1 MVLHPPVKPMLAQA
15 REAIPLAGAM
25 PGGMLV
31 DPKFDGFRFLLF
43 TPVEDGQSVILQ
55 TRRGAMYQARF
66 PDLVAAAGQLPRG
79 LVLDG
84 ELAVLEEGE
93 LSFTALQRRAN
104 AVRQA
109 KVLAAEL
116 PAHFIAFDILQVDGR
131 ELLDEPL
138 WKRRE
143 VLEALFADHRLTPP
157 WTLCPSTTDLAV
169 AREWL
174 TEWTDV
180 PGVEGVVVKSR
191 AGRYRPGVRGSWYKI
206 RRRATAEAIIGGVT
220 GSLRCPQV
228 LLLGR
233 FDVSGRLRLVGKT
246 APLKSAAAAEVADQ
260 LTAADTDHPWTGVRF
275 SARWGSRDVLHPVLV
290 EPRCV
295 AEISGDTAQDAGVW
309 RHPVRY
315 VRLRQDMTAAHVLT
329 FEGIQPHTG

>member
-1 MVLHPPVKPMLAQA
+1 MVLRPPVEPMLAQA
-15 REAIPLAGAM
+15 RETIPLPGAM
-25 PGGMLV
+25 PGGMLI
-31 DPKFDGFRFLLF
+31 DPKFDGFRCLLF
-43 TPVEDGQSVILQ
+43 TPIEDGQSVSLQ
-55 TRRGAMYQARF
+55 TRRGAMYQSRF
-66 PDLVAAAGQLPRG
+66 PDLVAAAGQLPCG

-84 ELAVLEEGE
+84 ELAVLEEGQ
-93 LSFTALQRRAN
+93 LSFTALQRRAT

-138 WKRRE
+138 WRRRE
-143 VLEALFADHRLTPP
+143 ILEALFADHRLTPP

-169 AREWL
+169 AQEWL

-191 AGRYRPGVRGSWYKI
+191 AGRYRPGVRGSWYKV
-206 RRRATAEAIIGGVT
+206 RRRATTEAIIGGVT
-220 GSLRCPQV
+220 GSLRKPQV

-233 FDVSGRLRLVGKT
+233 FDMSGRLRMIGKT
-246 APLKSAAAAEVADQ
+246 VPLKPAAAAEVADQ

-275 SARWGSRDVLHPVLV
+275 SARWGGAETFFTRCWSSPDVSRRSAVTPS
-290 EPRCV
+290 RTRG
-295 AEISGDTAQDAGVW
+295 SGAILSGTYGSA
-309 RHPVRY
+309 R
-315 VRLRQDMTAAHVLT
+315 T
-329 FEGIQPHTG
+329 

>member
-31 DPKFDGFRFLLF
+31 DPKFDGFRCLLF

-93 LSFTALQRRAN
+93 LSFTALQRRAT

-116 PAHFIAFDILQVDGR
+116 PAHFI
-131 ELLDEPL
+131 
-138 WKRRE
+138 
-143 VLEALFADHRLTPP
+143 
-157 WTLCPSTTDLAV
+157 
-169 AREWL
+169 
-174 TEWTDV
+174 
-180 PGVEGVVVKSR
+180 
-191 AGRYRPGVRGSWYKI
+191 
-206 RRRATAEAIIGGVT
+206 
-220 GSLRCPQV
+220 
-228 LLLGR
+228 
-233 FDVSGRLRLVGKT
+233 
-246 APLKSAAAAEVADQ
+246 
-260 LTAADTDHPWTGVRF
+260 TGVRAGSQAA
-275 SARWGSRDVLHPVLV
+275 SARNSLHVG
-290 EPRCV
+290 RSGTCV
-295 AEISGDTAQDAGVW
+295 RRVPDSLEF
-309 RHPVRY
+309 P
-315 VRLRQDMTAAHVLT
+315 
-329 FEGIQPHTG
+329 